1 MLDGGVA
8 TTNARLSVGGVLF
21 SWRPDAILWVPG
33 LLHFSLW
40 AWLKCGPPEISN
52 QAGAVMENQHRGRDV
67 SNTIKRR
74 FMHTAWLGNG
84 LAFVMAAGFSAL
96 TPQMGERLGLT
107 PAFAIW
113 LACTLNFSRS
123 MAFIL
128 FWKWE
133 GWHYRMDW
141 SQAALWIAPASLAI
155 AFFANHPTLIFGAL
169 IVFGMAV
176 GLSYSGSIYYS
187 MDYGENKGEQGGLH
201 ESIIGMGVFIGP
213 LLAGMASASVEPEL
227 SALAAQWTILI
238 LTIVSSLVGFGLIQ
252 RSIRQEP
259 CR

>member
-1 MLDGGVA
+1 
-8 TTNARLSVGGVLF
+8 
-21 SWRPDAILWVPG
+21 
-33 LLHFSLW
+33 
-40 AWLKCGPPEISN
+40 
-52 QAGAVMENQHRGRDV
+52 MENQHRGRDV